1 MTILDVGQ
9 GDCLFVETPGGRTML
24 IDGGGAGNESQADA
38 SDVGERTVVPF
49 LHHKAVNR
57 VDVLMLT
64 HPHGDHAG
72 GLSAVLRE
80 ETVGIA
86 LDGTVLPSPTPA
98 YTEFRTLVRQ
108 KHVAYKRAARGMS
121 LNLGDGVRAD
131 ILNPPA
137 TGMPYG
143 TNPDNATVNNYS
155 VVLRLSYGQTRFLL
169 DGDAQAEAEQTMEAA
184 GDNLRAD
191 VLKTG
196 HHGADNATGDAWL
209 DRVHPRFA
217 VISCGARNTFGHPSP
232 RTLAR
237 LAAHGVQIFRTD
249 KNGAVTFVSDGR
261 TVTAHPFLA
270 SKQ

>member
-98 YTEFRTLVRQ
+98 YTEFRNLAQQ
-108 KHVAYKRAARGMS
+108 KHIPYKRAARGMS

-137 TGMPYG
+137 TGTPYG
-143 TNPDNATVNNYS
+143 TNSDNATVNNYS
-155 VVLRLSYGQTRFLL
+155 LVLRLSYGQTHFLL
-169 DGDAQAEAEQTMEAA
+169 DGDAQTEAEQAMEAA
-184 GDNLRAD
+184 GENLRAD

-196 HHGADNATGDAWL
+196 HHGADNATSDGWL

-261 TVTAHPFLA
+261 TVTARPYL
-270 SKQ
+270 SGR